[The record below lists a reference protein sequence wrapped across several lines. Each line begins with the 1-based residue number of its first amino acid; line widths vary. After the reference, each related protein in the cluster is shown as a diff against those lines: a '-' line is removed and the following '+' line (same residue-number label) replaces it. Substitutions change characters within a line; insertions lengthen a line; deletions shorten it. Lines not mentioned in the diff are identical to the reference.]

1 VSARTIAP
9 RTDFIEACSFPGGH
23 GAAAPAKLRIAESPA
38 RMSGAMFDAWR
49 PPPPSPGRAVQ
60 ITMHTRWRRPR
71 VAVAPKENLRGGGG
85 GRQRVGPPR
94 KTLEAI
100 SQASPRPGPRRGGGA
115 AAARHRRRSHF
126 DFHFLSLGFS
136 CFCGVGLAHTGF
148 FSFPFRLPF
157 PCLLCSFGCLPQV
170 ALGFRPR
177 LPRGSLVRCFS
188 LFTRGGGSPP
198 PRVWT

>member
-1 VSARTIAP
+1 MTRGDP
-9 RTDFIEACSFPGGH
+9 PPHPG
-23 GAAAPAKLRIAESPA
+23 E
-38 RMSGAMFDAWR
+38 SGANQHAH
-49 PPPPSPGRAVQ
+49 
-60 ITMHTRWRRPR
+60 TMAQAAGCGGTERKPQRW
-71 VAVAPKENLRGGGG
+71 GG

-94 KTLEAI
+94 KPFEAI
-100 SQASPRPGPRRGGGA
+100 SQASSRPGPRRGGGA

-188 LFTRGGGSPP
+188 PFARGGGSPP
-198 PRVWT
+198 SPPPGLTALHNGTPPIT

>member
-1 VSARTIAP
+1 
-9 RTDFIEACSFPGGH
+9 
-23 GAAAPAKLRIAESPA
+23 
-38 RMSGAMFDAWR
+38 
-49 PPPPSPGRAVQ
+49 
-60 ITMHTRWRRPR
+60 MHTRWRRPR

-94 KTLEAI
+94 KPFEAI
-100 SQASPRPGPRRGGGA
+100 SQASSRPGPRRGGGA

-177 LPRGSLVRCFS
+177 LPRGSLARCFS
-188 LFTRGGGSPP
+188 LFTRGGGRPP
-198 PRVWT
+198 PPPLLIQRASYLYLSKRSLSPTQGLGSRTYVYCRELVDRRPSRITKEVLRVRACRYW